1 MKNKFKLK
9 IISIVLAISNFS
21 YANTDIE
28 VFYDP
33 LYYDDINKLLDIK
46 ESSIIDKNKIEKIKN
61 TGLLNNEKIIEEVEK
76 KQKVLEMKKIE
87 ESITLT
93 PNKIENPNQNSEAK
107 REAFLENI
115 DDRFNKMPDF
125 IEDEKDGGKV
135 KSTVEAK
142 KIGSAKINEIKS
154 EEISRKN
161 TKN

>member
-9 IISIVLAISNFS
+9 IISVLLSISSFS

-33 LYYDDINKLLDIK
+33 FYYDDINKLLDIR
-46 ESSIIDKNKIEKIKN
+46 EGSIIDRYKFDKVKN
-61 TGLLNNEKIIEEVEK
+61 TGLLSNEKLLEEVEK

-87 ESITLT
+87 EAITLT
-93 PNKIENPNQNSEAK
+93 PNKIERPNQSSEAK
-107 REAFLENI
+107 RAAFLENI
-115 DDRFNKMPDF
+115 DDRFEKMPDF

-142 KIGSAKINEIKS
+142 KIGSAKVNEIKS
-154 EEISRKN
+154 EETSRKK

>member
-9 IISIVLAISNFS
+9 IISIVLAIYNFS

-33 LYYDDINKLLDIK
+33 FYYDDINKLLDIR
-46 ESSIIDKNKIEKIKN
+46 EGSIIDRYKFDKVKN
-61 TGLLNNEKIIEEVEK
+61 TGLLSNEKLLEEVEK
-76 KQKVLEMKKIE
+76 KQKALEMKKIE
-87 ESITLT
+87 EAITLT
-93 PNKIENPNQNSEAK
+93 PNKIEKPNQNSEAK

-115 DDRFNKMPDF
+115 DDRFEKMPDF

-142 KIGSAKINEIKS
+142 KIGSAKVNEIKS
-154 EEISRKN
+154 EETSRKK

>member
-21 YANTDIE
+21 HANTDIE

-33 LYYDDINKLLDIK
+33 FYYDDINKLLDIQ
-46 ESSIIDKNKIEKIKN
+46 EGSIIDRYKFDKVKN
-61 TGLLNNEKIIEEVEK
+61 TGLLSNEKLLEEVEK
-76 KQKVLEMKKIE
+76 KQKALEMKEIE
-87 ESITLT
+87 EAITLT
-93 PNKIENPNQNSEAK
+93 PNKIEKPNQSSEAK
-107 REAFLENI
+107 RAAFLENI
-115 DDRFNKMPDF
+115 DDRFEKMPDF

>member
-21 YANTDIE
+21 YANADIE

-33 LYYDDINKLLDIK
+33 FYYDDINKLLDIR
-46 ESSIIDKNKIEKIKN
+46 EGSIIDRYKFDKVKN
-61 TGLLNNEKIIEEVEK
+61 TGLLSNEKLLEEVEK
-76 KQKVLEMKKIE
+76 KQKALEMKKIE
-87 ESITLT
+87 EAITLT
-93 PNKIENPNQNSEAK
+93 PNKIEKPNQNSEAK

-115 DDRFNKMPDF
+115 DDRFDKMPDF

-142 KIGSAKINEIKS
+142 KIGSVKVNEIKS
-154 EEISRKN
+154 EETSRKK

>member
-9 IISIVLAISNFS
+9 IISIVLAIYNFS

-33 LYYDDINKLLDIK
+33 FYYDDINKLLDIR
-46 ESSIIDKNKIEKIKN
+46 EGSIIDRYKFDKVKN
-61 TGLLNNEKIIEEVEK
+61 TGLLSNEKLLEEVEK
-76 KQKVLEMKKIE
+76 KQKALEMEKIE
-87 ESITLT
+87 EAITLT
-93 PNKIENPNQNSEAK
+93 PNKIEKPNQNSEAK

-115 DDRFNKMPDF
+115 DDRFEKMPDF

-142 KIGSAKINEIKS
+142 KIGSAKVNEIKS
-154 EEISRKN
+154 EETSRKK

>member
-21 YANTDIE
+21 YANADIE

-33 LYYDDINKLLDIK
+33 FYYDDINKLLDIR
-46 ESSIIDKNKIEKIKN
+46 EGSIIDRYKFDKVKN
-61 TGLLNNEKIIEEVEK
+61 TGLLSNEKLLEEVEK
-76 KQKVLEMKKIE
+76 KQKALEMKKIE
-87 ESITLT
+87 EAITLT
-93 PNKIENPNQNSEAK
+93 PNKIEKPNQSSEAK
-107 REAFLENI
+107 RAAFLENI
-115 DDRFNKMPDF
+115 DDRFEKMPDF

-142 KIGSAKINEIKS
+142 KIGSAKVNEIKS
-154 EEISRKN
+154 EETSRKK

>member
-33 LYYDDINKLLDIK
+33 FYYDDINKLLDIQ
-46 ESSIIDKNKIEKIKN
+46 EGSIIDRYKFDKVKN
-61 TGLLNNEKIIEEVEK
+61 TGLLSNEKLLEEVEK
-76 KQKVLEMKKIE
+76 KQKALEMKKIE
-87 ESITLT
+87 EAITLT
-93 PNKIENPNQNSEAK
+93 PNKIEKPNQSSEAK
-107 REAFLENI
+107 RAAFLENI
-115 DDRFNKMPDF
+115 DDRFEKMPDF

-142 KIGSAKINEIKS
+142 KIGSAKVNEIKS
-154 EEISRKN
+154 EETSRKK

>member
-28 VFYDP
+28 VFYDSF
-33 LYYDDINKLLDIK
+33 YYDDINKLLDIR
-46 ESSIIDKNKIEKIKN
+46 EGSIIDRYKFDKVKN
-61 TGLLNNEKIIEEVEK
+61 TGLLSNEKLLEEVEK
-76 KQKVLEMKKIE
+76 KQKALEMKKIE
-87 ESITLT
+87 EAITLT
-93 PNKIENPNQNSEAK
+93 PNKIEKPNQSSEAK
-107 REAFLENI
+107 RAAFLENI
-115 DDRFNKMPDF
+115 DDRFEKMPDF